1 MNSYSLLIRASVVA
15 QLVKN
20 LTAMQKI
27 QVQSLGW
34 EDPLKEEMATHPSIL
49 AWRIPWTEEPGGL
62 QSMGLQRVGDNW
74 ATNTLFLKWIQ
85 WFPHW
90 LLIVIATIKHLL
102 LPTWCQYYLY
112 FTDELG
118 LREFKYQGRCCYLVT
133 KSCLTLL
140 CPWDFPGKNT
150 GVDRLKMAQLPWY
163 PPIERWGLFFLLLK
177 LYQSVTALANW
188 AQQKWW
194 YSGSSHSFTHLR
206 DKDPYHNCH
215 ACFTE

>member
-1 MNSYSLLIRASVVA
+1 MASYIMNSYSLLIRASVVA

-27 QVQSLGW
+27 QVQSLGQ
-34 EDPLKEEMATHPSIL
+34 EDPLKEEMATHPGIL
-49 AWRIPWTEEPGGL
+49 AQRIPWTEEPGGL
-62 QSMGLQRVGDNW
+62 QSTGLQRVGDNW
-74 ATNTLFLKWIQ
+74 VTNTLFLKWIQ

-133 KSCLTLL
+133 KSCLTLRPHGL
-140 CPWDFPGKNT
+140 
-150 GVDRLKMAQLPWY
+150 Y
-163 PPIERWGLFFLLLK
+163 SPPCS
-177 LYQSVTALANW
+177 SVHEISQARILGWT
-188 AQQKWW
+188 
-194 YSGSSHSFTHLR
+194 
-206 DKDPYHNCH
+206 D
-215 ACFTE
+215 